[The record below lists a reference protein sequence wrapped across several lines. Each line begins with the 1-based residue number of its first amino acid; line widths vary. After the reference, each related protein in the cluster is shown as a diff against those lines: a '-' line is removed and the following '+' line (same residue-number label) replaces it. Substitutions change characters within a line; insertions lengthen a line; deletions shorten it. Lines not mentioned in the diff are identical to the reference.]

1 MYSTLSGLS
10 SKQGNTNLFT
20 LTADMNRIE
29 NTFIFDFRRSKEVY
43 GNFRQ
48 FYAKKSIPPPYTF
61 NKSLS
66 NDENLSNLS
75 IHLLDSRSCAC
86 DLFAYKPLLI
96 ELVARLI
103 FDPQLERKFLNLN
116 NTTKVVEG
124 CQVLSALSYI
134 LTYTQEISTLTEHF
148 LNSKDFFSS
157 LKNCI
162 KTVPQPELQ
171 TFLLS
176 FYRLLVADK
185 QRFQKFIDPQT
196 LHLLVTEEATSN
208 INRYISIQIL
218 SNILFFS
225 EEVKYKTIEEHVN
238 QNDLVGTFDG
248 DENINFKF
256 LSVFEAQRLSNFS
269 KFCPLEDCFIESSST
284 VTFRESELS
293 LGVSIISGIIV
304 PNLLSLESSILP
316 SISQQP
322 GFVEL
327 SKSLHAIRS
336 FSTLIKTSRPI
347 LLAGSAGSGKTF
359 LVDEMAR
366 RLHIEDLN
374 NLVKI
379 HLNQQTDSKSLL
391 GTYTSGTKPGTF
403 EWKNG
408 VLTTAVKEGKWVL
421 VEDIDKAPNEVLS
434 ILMSLLEHREI
445 TLPSRGE
452 VLKAGNGFQLI
463 STIRTTSTST
473 DDEIHFPDII
483 GLRLWNILQLQDLDE
498 KDLKT
503 ILKSKFPLL
512 TRYTDLFIKCYFEV
526 RNISNSRKFVSMNKG
541 AQPRQIS
548 IRDLMKFCRR
558 SEHIFELQ
566 DIKTADDLIHD
577 DVFDTIFQEAIA
589 CFTSAIVE
597 RDPIECLIKEIGSI
611 LEIPTSRI
619 NFQLSRHVPVIDNFD
634 NALKVGRAYM
644 KKHTMIGLNKYQ
656 HKVAIG
662 NTTSFATTNHSAR
675 LMEEVGVAI
684 SMCEPLLLVGET
696 GTGKTTVVQQMAK
709 LLNKKLVVINLSQQ
723 TEVGDLL
730 GGFKPINA
738 KTIAL
743 PLEEDFE
750 QLFARSF
757 SAKNNEKFLKLLS
770 KCFNKSQ
777 WKNVCRLWKEA
788 YKMAKSTFSK
798 SPLEG
803 ERNVIE
809 EEEEG
814 KKKKRKLNDYEKTEL
829 MKEWKVIQSRVNN
842 FEKQIVDMQ
851 NSFIFKFVE
860 GSLVNA
866 VKKGD
871 WLLLDEMNLAAPET
885 LDSISDLLA
894 EYQDQRSVL
903 LSEKGDAE
911 SIKAHPDFRIFGC
924 MNPATDVGKK
934 DLSQSIRSRFTEIYV
949 VSPDQDIQDLL
960 MIIDK
965 YIGKYALSDEWIG
978 NDVAELYLKAKKLS
992 DDNAIVDGANQK
1004 PHFSIRT
1011 LTRTLVYA
1019 REIASIYGL
1028 RRALYEGFCMSL
1040 LTLLDAKSEKLLMP
1054 VIRKYTIERLK
1065 NAKSVLSQIP
1075 SDPSTNTAQFIQFGH
1090 YWMRKGLEM
1099 VEPQSHYILTPFVE
1113 KNMMNLVR
1121 ATSGGKFPVLIQGP
1135 TSAGKTSMINYLAK
1149 ISGHK
1154 FVRINNHEH
1163 TDLQEYL
1170 GTYVS
1175 DDSGKL
1181 VFREGILVDA
1191 LRHGHWIVLDE
1202 LNLAPTDVLEALNR
1216 LLDDNR
1222 ELFIPETQEIVRP
1235 HPDFMLF
1242 ATQNPPGLYG
1252 GRKVLSKAFRNRF
1265 LELHFDD
1272 IPQDELEVILRE
1284 RCKIAPSY
1292 AKKIVD
1298 VYRELGIKRQ
1308 SARLFEQKNSFATL
1322 RDLFRWAQREAV
1334 GYEQLAANGY
1344 MLLAERV
1351 RRPEEKIVVK
1361 EALEKVMRVKLDMRQ
1376 YYSDLEIPELL
1387 ELEGPVIWTKAMRR
1401 LAVLVITSMQN
1412 NEPLLLVGET
1422 GCGKTTVCQMIAK
1435 FFKKELVIVNA
1446 HQNTETGDLLGAQ
1459 RPVRNRSDLQIKFVQ
1474 TLRDI
1479 ASRHGE
1485 IIDPKITFNEC
1496 VLLWKKLEL
1505 SNKFSAE
1512 DSEIINKVKRD
1523 CESLFEWNDGPLVS
1537 AMKGGAYFLLD
1548 EISLADDSVLERL
1561 NSVLEP
1567 ERSLLLTEKGSGD
1580 IFVTAHPGFQFL
1592 ATMNPGGDYGK
1603 KELSPALR
1611 NRFTEIWVPSM
1622 EDFEDVRQIVSS
1634 KLGPDVKHLTNPIV
1648 EFSKWYGNKM
1658 GGGDPS
1664 SGVLSLRDILAWI
1677 TFINTA
1683 REKGIPEM
1691 AALLHGASMV
1701 FIDALGTHNT
1711 AYLAENEEN
1720 LRKAKLEYVKK
1731 LSEFANYDLIP
1742 LFSSNIEIRLSDS
1755 LLTCGVFSIE
1765 RRSSAPQA
1773 DSFNLK
1779 APTTASNAARVVRA
1793 LQVQK
1798 PILLEG
1804 SPGVGKTSLITALAL
1819 ATGNELTRINLSEQ
1833 TDLIDLFGSD
1843 SPVEGG
1849 QAGEFVWRDAPY
1861 LRAMQK
1867 GEWVLLDEMNLA
1879 SQSVLEGLNAC
1890 LDHRGEV
1897 YIPELDKSF
1906 ISHPDFKVFAAQ
1918 NPQLQGGG
1926 RKGLPKSF
1934 INRFSVV
1941 YVDMLTGADL
1951 KLIAQHLY
1959 PSLNSEMSGKLIS
1972 FMSKLEEEVVI
1983 KRQWGS
1989 SGAPWEFNLRDTL
2002 RWLSLIETK
2011 GVTNNVFPSDFFE
2024 LVVRQ
2029 RFRTEKDKQ
2038 HASNLFKSI
2047 FGGIEK
2053 KDPYYMIDTGYIQC
2067 QNAFIQRNNLLHY
2080 QCDAKISHLQCNVP
2094 ILETIFRCIQQAYP
2108 LILVGSSGSGKSS
2121 LIKFAADVVGSKVY
2135 EFSMNSDIDSMDILG
2150 GYEQADYSRT
2160 LARYNN
2166 EISESLLKVVAI
2178 NAYLSAPK
2186 NVNAVQLATK
2196 LLKIL
2201 NVQSLTL
2208 ANVKKV
2214 LEQLLR
2220 LTEFYQSDN
2229 ILNLIQDLREID
2241 NSVSSDNLNANFEW
2255 FDGLLV
2261 EAVEKGYW
2269 LILDNANLCSP
2280 SVLDRLN
2287 SLLETNGMLIINE
2300 CTNDDGTPR
2309 VIKTHPQF
2317 RLFLTS
2323 DPKYGELSRAM
2334 RNRSVEIYVEP
2345 LKERATKI
2353 DRQVLGM
2360 CPNTLENVALSEKVN
2375 SLDIKSPSKTLTS
2388 FVAVNDS
2395 RSMNVSS
2402 FLDYYNAAQFIGNKF
2417 VPSTFLQFIN
2427 ISSVPLI
2434 LELISAPSI
2443 SSEFSDPLLLEKFRL
2458 KTQFLVDSGLID
2470 AVLKLYKK
2478 SCTASPLLSS
2488 SAYADE
2494 SKYPVSALTNE
2505 SLYPL
2510 IKAEIPHAISRETS
2524 FLFIV
2529 LTMLSDAFIFMKSL
2543 HDKAEVVNASVMN
2556 PLEQLAAVSLGR
2568 DLKKIPP
2575 INVYKW
2581 IVEVLTFVNDQFSE
2595 LVRSQ
2600 SLLHSAERFESL
2612 FKLTVLWNNFLAA
2625 SSSMNQTAIRV
2636 YQDDLIDWFEGHH
2649 SKFNSTMTLKLG
2661 NFITDFNSQL
2671 KMSTGSS
2678 MTLIWNACRGTY
2690 PQTASA
2696 WKNYELLLKV
2706 ANDFDRVAYE
2716 QFPENIGNVNEF
2728 RKMFISLFDAC
2739 MEKTQQDD
2747 FCEILENMKLRINE
2761 LSSISESFLSKRA
2774 HPFEEYFVSLI
2785 GFIESKLTFDTSA
2798 VKLDSET
2805 LSLCLLAN
2813 KRTEDLIDHEN
2824 TELFKPFPKIFR
2836 SLWNSNGSLQLPLFD
2851 DKFLKSTMSLVSEI
2865 ETTKGGN
2872 IDQTLFD
2879 MKLFI
2884 SSLLNHSQEVLAD
2897 HTIYFASI
2905 LQKWIAFISE
2915 IHIDLLESKE
2925 VQELVK
2931 CDFRSCSAESLT
2943 KYCNVFR
2950 KYGYTAY
2957 ADIFE
2962 TYFMPSLLNLVK
2974 VSRKRI
2980 LGECFLLTA
2989 CGFIMLYMP
2998 DSAYDPAAVDH
3009 ILYND
3014 FLELQK
3020 LIANIKESFDMART
3034 QFFGDSAITAEKYL
3048 PQVESNSITEV
3059 PRVFRDS
3066 RPTEK
3071 LFEEWHQFFSSYVD
3085 KEHINFMLKTAS
3097 EISEKANSQI
3107 NNFMKNATYF
3117 VLRLKENHLRFS
3129 DLNDI
3134 LAGFVDGLKLGLFLM
3149 HEGARESSISSPSS
3163 LWISDASVIYSP
3175 LRLRFTFEST
3185 QEAVRKVSVNDFDAE
3200 RIYAYLL
3207 LLFKSPSH
3215 TNIDGDPETFNE
3227 ILMAL
3232 YYRWSLRVLKEQE
3245 KESNE
3250 TGIYKFADSAMDA
3263 EADFRKLFPDSDQ
3276 IMDLSASGSIASSED
3291 SSDVYYAIAKA
3302 YMAKFNSDSVVSA
3315 EDISN
3320 ASIDAFQSLKRVQ
3333 KVSASAKNSASTLI
3347 TIFSLLNK
3355 SYEQFGTTKKSSEI
3369 DFYHG
3374 YDFSQTRTAVSVI
3387 RKVQISVAELLK
3399 KWPEHATLSELFRI
3413 CTEFMEYSSSTPI
3426 FRLLAKTEQIFT
3438 FIAEWEKYAHSGVSM
3453 ASLYRSV
3460 SELIVSW
3467 RQLELASWKQ
3477 VFVNEEMAIEKR
3489 IGKWW
3494 FYLFET
3500 IIVPA
3505 MNNEIYDEELEVK
3518 ILSAINI
3525 FLSQATYGELSYRL
3539 DLLMA
3544 FAKHLERLAPELT
3557 LRSSL
3562 LNIITFF
3569 EQFLGQISYSISA
3582 TRKDLEKKVTE
3593 IILLASWK
3601 DINIDALKQSSRRSH
3616 NNLYKIIRKYR
3627 DQLMKP
3633 VKPLIEEGLSSSN
3646 KVDFKMTIS
3655 VKTMIKLPADISLVN
3670 RLCSEVSAWTER
3682 NTRLKDSTRVEKNMR
3697 VYVSDIESVEFKSL
3711 HDYAKNIIER
3721 AEYLRKETPSI
3732 YTKENKKI
3740 IGSLKNEKHKLLSD
3754 TIKDLKT
3761 MGLRLSM
3768 TADVQSAL
3776 PYVTAILATSQS
3788 LEGTSFCDCDAFYFR
3803 ILDLLPRLRVSV
3815 AEVHA
3820 DIKPSDS
3827 QKCLAAS
3834 ENLLFM
3840 LVKNRNVL
3848 VRFSKFNSSLKQ
3860 VLSSLEKISIDS
3872 SNKLLPCSQFRN
3884 AEQLKKDA
3892 NSLKQQLPFILR
3904 YALDSLQKA
3913 SVFTQESYDV
3923 SVFSDALNSITKHNV
3938 SQLQLIGSDDYE
3950 HMKSLHLFFENFI
3963 LDLNSWKLKN
3973 IKVSFV
3979 ADFILEWISA
3989 QEFTFNTSYEIEST
4003 NFNIESLEQSLRELF
4018 NSILVSVQRIHK
4030 FTFKAEND
4038 DETDAEINW
4047 LTLSNERLL
4056 KFVDLLYPVSV
4067 MKKFNNSIKI
4077 LQSIEYDEHECLIA
4091 AAMVEHMLP
4100 IIQHYFNL
4108 VQIIEEKLKASY
4120 IDISRG
4126 AFELSTIL
4134 HNICSKG
4141 FCQPEPPS
4149 DEKEDNNLKEG
4160 TGLGDGEGA
4169 QNNSNDIDEDEDL
4182 SEQAQQPNE
4191 EKNKDD
4197 QDQEENNDA
4206 VDIEGDMAGD
4216 LENASDQENDDENEE
4231 EKEDNEDLDEEIDD
4245 LDDLDPNA
4253 IDDKMWDEEAASNS
4267 KEKESEQLPDDSK
4280 QDNDMEAM
4288 EDEPEDKQNETEG
4301 DKDTDP
4307 PANDDEK
4314 MEDDQEADEEEDVG
4328 EQEDEIKNEE
4338 NDQFDNAAPEA
4349 DALELPEDMNLDSD
4363 GEENSEDEENNEEN
4377 LDDNLD
4383 DNDAG
4388 MHSEEDNETQNGEDD
4403 AEVEMDHDE
4412 LEGDEEN
4419 EEVEG
4424 KPADDEGTEEDQ
4436 EEDNAEGDADDM
4448 EVNDEEINE
4457 DEGVEASDQEL
4468 QEGEEDRDEKED
4480 KVGEENDNQDEIEGL
4495 ENAETGAN
4503 NADDESAVKQQS
4515 GLKSEGADANADEE
4529 NENVGASNGG
4539 ADFQN
4544 REEEKDE
4551 KMKENETESSR
4562 NEAAESMKQLGDS
4575 LKEFHRRRQEIKEA
4589 VDDEMVDQKAGERPD
4604 EFQHLEGENTETET
4618 QALGAASKEQIQ
4630 AINDDMAIDD
4640 DEDTVPKDE
4649 ELMDE
4654 DEISQNI
4661 EEKDSASADID
4672 MKDANVKE
4680 DDLAG
4685 EKRSGFANEMNNIM
4699 NEATTSN
4706 MMEVDFTDSELEVE
4720 EDENAVGDDF
4730 IIKKEESLRP
4740 YEEAEEL
4747 WKKADDAT
4755 RDLTSSL
4762 CEQLRL
4768 ILEPTLS
4775 TKLKGDYKT
4784 GKRLNMK
4791 RIIPYIASQFRKDKI
4806 WMRRT
4811 KPSKRQYQIMIS
4823 LDDSKSMAES
4833 QGVDIAFQSVAL
4845 VSKAL
4850 SQLESGQLS
4859 IMKFGS
4865 QSEVV
4870 HPFEKQFGGTSGIN
4884 VFREFKFDDTRTD
4897 IKKLVSKSLKVF
4909 SDARV
4914 FGNSDLWQLEIVLSD
4929 GVCEDHETIKRL
4941 VRRAREEKVMIVFV
4955 VIDGLNGKESIL
4967 DMDQA
4972 SYITDDSG
4980 KMKLQVN
4987 KYLDTFPF
4995 EFYVVVRH
5003 INELPEMLSL
5013 ILRQY
5018 FTELVSS

>member
-1 MYSTLSGLS
+1 MSYVFAVKDSYIVDVTSRYLDPKKPEAKLPRNKAPEEYIQALLTYSNA
-10 SKQGNTNLFT
+10 SKLTSVSREVAFT
-20 LTADMNRIE
+20 DT
-29 NTFIFDFRRSKEVY
+29 S
-43 GNFRQ
+43 
-48 FYAKKSIPPPYTF
+48 
-61 NKSLS
+61 
-66 NDENLSNLS
+66 
-75 IHLLDSRSCAC
+75 
-86 DLFAYKPLLI
+86 
-96 ELVARLI
+96 RLI
-103 FDPQLERKFLNLN
+103 GDLR
-116 NTTKVVEG
+116 NTAVGGPKKVASN
-124 CQVLSALSYI
+124 SA
-134 LTYTQEISTLTEHF
+134 
-148 LNSKDFFSS
+148 SS
-157 LKNCI
+157 LK
-162 KTVPQPELQ
+162 PRQ
-171 TFLLS
+171 S
-176 FYRLLVADK
+176 G
-185 QRFQKFIDPQT
+185 
-196 LHLLVTEEATSN
+196 VTEETTSN
-208 INRYISIQIL
+208 INRYISIQLL
-218 SNILFFS
+218 SKYLFFS
-225 EEVKYKTIEEHVN
+225 EDVKYKTIEEHVN
-238 QNDLVGTFDG
+238 QNDLVGTLDG

-269 KFCPLEDCFIESSST
+269 KLSPMEDCFSESPFT
-284 VTFRESELS
+284 VTFKESELS
-293 LGVSIISGIIV
+293 PGVSIISGIIV
-304 PNLLSLESSILP
+304 PNLLSLGSCIPP
-316 SISQQP
+316 STAQQP
-322 GFVEL
+322 SFVEL

-336 FSTLIKTSRPI
+336 FSTLTKTSQPI

-366 RLHIEDLN
+366 RLHIEDMN

-379 HLNQQTDSKSLL
+379 HLNQQTDLKTLL

-463 STIRTTSTST
+463 STIRTTSNSN

-483 GLRLWNILQLQDLDE
+483 GLRLWNILQLPDLDE

-503 ILKSKFPLL
+503 ILKKKFPLL
-512 TRYTDLFIKCYFEV
+512 RHYTDLFIKCYFEV
-526 RNISNSRKFVSMNKG
+526 KNISNSRKLVSMNKG

-558 SEHIFELQ
+558 SEHIFALQ
-566 DIKTADDLIHD
+566 DIKSADDLIHD

-619 NFQLSRHVPVIDNFD
+619 NLQLSRHVPVIDNFD
-634 NALKVGRAYM
+634 DALKVGRAYM
-644 KKHTMIGLNKYQ
+644 KKHTMIGLNRYQ

-662 NTTSFATTNHSAR
+662 NITSFATTNHSAR

-709 LLNKKLVVINLSQQ
+709 LLNKKLIVINLSQQ

-757 SAKNNEKFLKLLS
+757 SARNNEKFLKLLS

-788 YKMAKSTFSK
+788 YKMAKTTFVK
-798 SPLEG
+798 SQVEV
-803 ERNVIE
+803 EIKTNK

-894 EYQDQRSVL
+894 EYQGQRSVL
-903 LSEKGDAE
+903 LSEKGDVE

-934 DLSQSIRSRFTEIYV
+934 DLPQSIRSRFTEVYV
-949 VSPDQDIQDLL
+949 ASPDQDIQDLL

-978 NDVAELYLKAKKLS
+978 NDVAELYLEAKKLS

-1011 LTRTLVYA
+1011 LTRTLLYA

-1040 LTLLDAKSEKLLMP
+1040 LTLLDAKSEQLLVP

-1075 SDPSTNTAQFIQFGH
+1075 SDPSTNNTQFIQFGH
-1090 YWMRKGLEM
+1090 YWMRKGSEII
-1099 VEPQSHYILTPFVE
+1099 EPQTHYIITPFVE

-1121 ATSGGKFPVLIQGP
+1121 ATSGGKFPILIQGP

-1163 TDLQEYL
+1163 TDLHEYL

-1181 VFREGILVDA
+1181 VFKEGILVDA

-1272 IPQDELEVILRE
+1272 IPQDELEIILRE

-1298 VYRELGIKRQ
+1298 VYKELGIKRQ

-1361 EALEKVMRVKLDMRQ
+1361 EALEKVMRVRLDMRQ

-1387 ELEGPVIWTKAMRR
+1387 EFEGPVIWTKAMRR
-1401 LAVLVITSMQN
+1401 LAVLVMTSMQN

-1459 RPVRNRSDLQIKFVQ
+1459 RPIRNRSDLQLKFVQ
-1474 TLRDI
+1474 ILRDI
-1479 ASRHGE
+1479 ASRHNE
-1485 IIDPKITFNEC
+1485 IVDSKMSFNEAI
-1496 VLLWKKLEL
+1496 LFWKQLEF

-1512 DSEIINKVKRD
+1512 ESDIINKAKRD

-1561 NSVLEP
+1561 NSILEP

-1622 EDFEDVRQIVSS
+1622 EDFEDVRQIVSA
-1634 KLGPDVKHLTNPIV
+1634 KLGPNVKHLTNPIV

-1658 GGGDPS
+1658 GAGDPS

-1683 REKGIPEM
+1683 QEKQIPDM
-1691 AALLHGASMV
+1691 AALLHGACLV

-1720 LRKAKLEYVKK
+1720 LRKTKLEYVKK
-1731 LSEFANYDLIP
+1731 LSQLANHDLIP
-1742 LFSSNIEIRLSDS
+1742 LFISNVEVSVSDS
-1755 LLTCGVFSIE
+1755 SLTCGVFSIE
-1765 RRSSAPQA
+1765 RRAGAPQA
-1773 DSFNLK
+1773 DSFNLE

-1951 KLIAQHLY
+1951 KLIAHHLY
-1959 PSLNSEMSGKLIS
+1959 PSLNSEMCGKLIS

-2011 GVTNNVFPSDFFE
+2011 GITSSVCPSDFFD

-2029 RFRTEKDKQ
+2029 RFRTEKDKE
-2038 HASNLFKSI
+2038 HASNLFMSI
-2047 FGGIEK
+2047 FGRIEL
-2053 KDPYYMIDTGYIQC
+2053 KDPYYMIDKSYVQC
-2067 QNAFIQRNNLLHY
+2067 QNAFIQRNALLQY
-2080 QCDAKISHLQCNVP
+2080 QCDANISHLQCNVP

-2160 LARYNN
+2160 LARYKN
-2166 EISESLLKVVAI
+2166 EISECLLRIIAI
-2178 NAYLSAPK
+2178 NTYMSASK
-2186 NVNAVQLATK
+2186 NVNTVQIATK
-2196 LLKIL
+2196 LLKML
-2201 NVQSLTL
+2201 NVQTLTL
-2208 ANVKKV
+2208 TNVKSV
-2214 LEQLLR
+2214 LEQLLS
-2220 LTEFYQSDN
+2220 LTEFYQSEN
-2229 ILNLIQDLREID
+2229 LLNLIQDLREID

-2309 VIKTHPQF
+2309 VIRTHPNF

-2345 LKERATKI
+2345 LEERATAI
-2353 DRQVLGM
+2353 DRQVLGV
-2360 CPNTLENVALSEKVN
+2360 CPDNQENVALTEKVN
-2375 SLDIKSPSKTLTS
+2375 SLTISVPSMTVTS
-2388 FVAVNDS
+2388 FLAVNDS
-2395 RSMNVSS
+2395 HSMNISS
-2402 FLDYYNAAQFIGNKF
+2402 FIDYYNAAQFTGNTF
-2417 VPSTFLQFIN
+2417 VSSTFLQFIN
-2427 ISSVPLI
+2427 ISSVRLI
-2434 LELISAPSI
+2434 LELTTAASNST
-2443 SSEFSDPLLLEKFRL
+2443 EFSDLSLLEKFKL
-2458 KTQFLVDSGLID
+2458 KTQFLENYGLID
-2470 AVLKLYKK
+2470 AALNLYKR
-2478 SCTASPLLSS
+2478 SCASSPLLSN
-2488 SAYADE
+2488 SAFSDCT
-2494 SKYPVSALTNE
+2494 KYPVSVLTNE

-2510 IKAEIPHAISRETS
+2510 IKDETPYAISSETS

-2529 LTMLSDAFIFMKSL
+2529 LSMLSDAFIFMKNL
-2543 HDKAEVVNASVMN
+2543 HDKAEVVNASVLN
-2556 PLEQLAAVSLGR
+2556 PLEQLAAISLGR

-2575 INVYKW
+2575 VNVYKW
-2581 IVEVLTFVNDQFSE
+2581 LVEVLTFVNDQFSE
-2595 LVRSQ
+2595 FVKSQ
-2600 SLLHSAERFESL
+2600 NLLEFAECFEPL
-2612 FKLTVLWNNFLAA
+2612 FKLIVLWNNFVVA

-2636 YQDDLIDWFEGHH
+2636 YHDNLVEWFEKHR
-2649 SKFNSTMTLKLG
+2649 SKFNSTMSLKLES
-2661 NFITDFNSQL
+2661 FITDFNNRL

-2696 WKNYELLLKV
+2696 WQNYELLLKV

-2716 QFPENIGNVNEF
+2716 QFPENIENVNEF
-2728 RKMFISLFDAC
+2728 RRMLINLFDAC

-2747 FCEILENMKLRINE
+2747 FVEIIESMKLRINE
-2761 LSSISESFLSKRA
+2761 LSNISDSFLSKRA
-2774 HPFEEYFVSLI
+2774 HSFEAYFVSLL
-2785 GFIESKLTFDTSA
+2785 GFIESKKTFDKSGIE
-2798 VKLDSET
+2798 LNSET

-2813 KRTEDLIDHEN
+2813 KRTADLIDHGN

-2836 SLWNSNGSLQLPLFD
+2836 SLWSSDGSLQLPLFD
-2851 DKFLKSTMSLVSEI
+2851 DKFLKSTMTLVSEI
-2865 ETTKGGN
+2865 EMTKGGN

-2897 HTIYFASI
+2897 HTNYFASI
-2905 LQKWIAFISE
+2905 LQQWIAFISDV
-2915 IHIDLLESKE
+2915 HVDLLESDE
-2925 VQELVK
+2925 VREFAK
-2931 CDFRSCSAESLT
+2931 SDFRNGSADSLRNYCST
-2943 KYCNVFR
+2943 FR
-2950 KYGYTAY
+2950 NHGYNAY

-2962 TYFMPSLLNLVK
+2962 TYFIPSLLTIGK
-2974 VSRKRI
+2974 PSRKRT
-2980 LGECFLLTA
+2980 LGESFLLTA

-3009 ILYND
+3009 ILYKD

-3020 LIANIKESFDMART
+3020 LIANIKESFNMART
-3034 QFFGDSAITAEKYL
+3034 EFFGDNTITAEKYL
-3048 PQVESNSITEV
+3048 PEVESNSITEV

-3066 RPTEK
+3066 RPAGK
-3071 LFEEWHQFFSSYVD
+3071 LFEEWHQFFSSYVG
-3085 KEHINFMLKTAS
+3085 KEHIKFLLKTAT
-3097 EISEKANSQI
+3097 EITEKAGSQI
-3107 NNFMKNATYF
+3107 DNFMKNATYF
-3117 VLRLKENHLRFS
+3117 VLRLKENHMRFS

-3134 LAGFVDGLKLGLFLM
+3134 LAGFVDGLKLGLFLT
-3149 HEGARESSISSPSS
+3149 HEGTRETSISSPSS
-3163 LWISDASVIYSP
+3163 LWISDASVTYSP
-3175 LRLRFTFEST
+3175 SRLSFTFEST

-3207 LLFKSPSH
+3207 LLFKTPSY
-3215 TNIDGDPETFNE
+3215 TNISGDPETFNE

-3232 YYRWSLRVLKEQE
+3232 YYRWSLRMLKEQE

-3250 TGIYKFADSAMDA
+3250 SGVYKFADSAMDA

-3276 IMDLSASGSIASSED
+3276 VMDVSASESIVSNED
-3291 SSDVYYAIAKA
+3291 PSDVYYAIAKA
-3302 YMAKFNSDSVVSA
+3302 YVTKFNSDSLVSS

-3320 ASIDAFQSLKRVQ
+3320 ASIDAFKSLRRVQ
-3333 KVSASAKNSASTLI
+3333 EISGSGNNSASVLI

-3355 SYEQFGTTKKSSEI
+3355 SYGQFGTTKKSSEI

-3374 YDFSQTRTAVSVI
+3374 YDFSQTRVAVSVI

-3413 CTEFMEYSSSTPI
+3413 CTEFMEFSSSTPI
-3426 FRLLAKTEQIFT
+3426 FRLLAKVEQIFT
-3438 FIAEWEKYAHSGVSM
+3438 FIAEWEKYAHSGVSL
-3453 ASLYRSV
+3453 ASLYQSV

-3494 FYLFET
+3494 FHLFET

-3505 MNNEIYDEELEVK
+3505 MNDEIYDEELEIK

-3539 DLLMA
+3539 DLLMS
-3544 FAKHLERLAPELT
+3544 FAQHLEELAPRLT
-3557 LRSSL
+3557 LRYSL
-3562 LNIITFF
+3562 LNIITFY
-3569 EQFLGQISYSISA
+3569 EQFLSQISESVSA
-3582 TRKDLEKKVTE
+3582 TKKDLEKKVNE

-3601 DINIDALKQSSRRSH
+3601 DVNIDALKQSSRRSH
-3616 NNLYKIIRKYR
+3616 NSLYKIIRKYR
-3627 DQLMKP
+3627 DHLMKP
-3633 VKPLIEEGLSSSN
+3633 VKPLIEEGLPPSN
-3646 KVDFKMTIS
+3646 KVYFTKPVS
-3655 VKTMIKLPADISLVN
+3655 VKTVIKLPADISRVN
-3670 RLCSEVSAWTER
+3670 QLCSEVSTWSER
-3682 NTRLKDSTRVEKNMR
+3682 NTRLKNSAQVEKNMKI
-3697 VYVSDIESVEFKSL
+3697 YLSDIESVEFRSL
-3711 HDYAKNIIER
+3711 HDYAKSINER
-3721 AEYLRKETPSI
+3721 AEYLRKETPRV
-3732 YTKENKKI
+3732 YTKENKKV

-3768 TADVQSAL
+3768 TADIQSAI
-3776 PYVTAILATSQS
+3776 PSVTAVLATSQS
-3788 LEGTSFCDCDAFYFR
+3788 LRGTSFCDCDAFYFR
-3803 ILDLLPRLRVSV
+3803 ILDLLPKLRVSV

-3820 DIKPSDS
+3820 DINPSDS

-3834 ENLLFM
+3834 ENLLFI
-3840 LVKNRNVL
+3840 LVRNRNVL
-3848 VRFSKFNSSLKQ
+3848 VKFSNFNSSLKQ
-3860 VLSSLEKISIDS
+3860 VLSSLETISIDS
-3872 SNKLLPCSQFRN
+3872 SNKLLPCSEFKSAGN
-3884 AEQLKKDA
+3884 LKKDA
-3892 NSLKQQLPFILR
+3892 ISLKQQLPFILR
-3904 YALDSLQKA
+3904 YAIDSLQKA
-3913 SVFTQESYDV
+3913 SSFTQEIYDV
-3923 SVFSDALNSITKHNV
+3923 SIFSDALNSIEKYNI
-3938 SQLQLIGSDDYE
+3938 SQHLLIGSNDYV
-3950 HMKSLHLFFENFI
+3950 HMKDLHLFFEKFM

-3979 ADFILEWISA
+3979 ADFVLEWISA
-3989 QEFTFNTSYEIEST
+3989 QEFTFNSSYEIEST
-4003 NFNIESLEQSLRELF
+4003 TLNIEALEQALRELF

-4030 FTFKAEND
+4030 FNFKAGSGNEVDDND
-4038 DETDAEINW
+4038 NW
-4047 LTLSNERLL
+4047 LTLANEKLL
-4056 KFVDLLYPVSV
+4056 RFVDLLYPVSV
-4067 MKKFNNSIKI
+4067 MKKFTNSIQI
-4077 LQSIEYDEHECLIA
+4077 LQSIEYNEHESLLA

-4100 IIQHYFNL
+4100 VIQHYFNL
-4108 VQIIEEKLKASY
+4108 VQIIEEKLKTSY

-4134 HNICSKG
+4134 NNICSKG

-4169 QNNSNDIDEDEDL
+4169 QNNSNDVEEDEDL
-4182 SEQAQQPNE
+4182 SEHAQQPNE

-4197 QDQEENNDA
+4197 QEQEENDDA

-4216 LENASDQENDDENEE
+4216 LENASDQENEDKNEE

-4253 IDDKMWDEEAASNS
+4253 IDDKMWDEEATSNS

-4288 EDEPEDKQNETEG
+4288 EDEPEDKENEKED
-4301 DKDTDP
+4301 DKATDP
-4307 PANDDEK
+4307 PVNDEEK
-4314 MEDDQEADEEEDVG
+4314 KEDDQEADEEEDVG
-4328 EQEDEIKNEE
+4328 EQEDKVRNEE
-4338 NDQFDNAAPEA
+4338 NDQFDNTSPEA

-4363 GEENSEDEENNEEN
+4363 GEENSEDDENAEGN
-4377 LDDNLD
+4377 LDDDLD
-4383 DNDAG
+4383 ENDAD
-4388 MHSEEDNETQNGEDD
+4388 MKSDEENDAQNGDDD

-4412 LEGDEEN
+4412 PEGDEEN
-4419 EEVEG
+4419 EDIEG
-4424 KPADDEGTEEDQ
+4424 KPAEDEGTEEEQ
-4436 EEDNAEGDADDM
+4436 EEDNAEGDANDM
-4448 EVNDEEINE
+4448 ELDNEEINE
-4457 DEGVEASDQEL
+4457 DEGIEASDQEL
-4468 QEGEEDRDEKED
+4468 QEGEDDEKKED
-4480 KVGEENDNQDEIEGL
+4480 KGGEENVKQDEIEGL

-4515 GLKSEGADANADEE
+4515 GLKSEGADADADEE

-4544 REEEKDE
+4544 KEEEKDE
-4551 KMKENETESSR
+4551 NSNENETESSR

-4575 LKEFHRRRQEIKEA
+4575 LKEFHRRRQEIKES
-4589 VDDEMVDQKAGERPD
+4589 VDDDMIDQKAGERPD

-4618 QALGAASKEQIQ
+4618 QALGAANKDQIQ

-4640 DEDTVPKDE
+4640 DEEDIPRDE
-4649 ELMDE
+4649 QLLDE
-4654 DEISQNI
+4654 DEQMNQNT
-4661 EEKDSASADID
+4661 EQKDSESADVE
-4672 MKDANVKE
+4672 MKDANTKE
-4680 DDLAG
+4680 DDFAG
-4685 EKRSGFANEMNNIM
+4685 EKHSGFMNERNNIM
-4699 NEATTSN
+4699 KEIATSN
-4706 MMEVDFTDSELEVE
+4706 IMETDSSDSELDGD
-4720 EDENAVGDDF
+4720 EDENDIGNNAINDL
-4730 IIKKEESLRP
+4730 KKEERLRP
-4740 YEEAEEL
+4740 YEEAEGL
-4747 WKKADDAT
+4747 WKKADEAT

-4909 SDARV
+4909 SEARA
-4914 FGNSDLWQLEIVLSD
+4914 FDNSDLWQLEIVLSD

-4972 SYITDDSG
+4972 SYITDDGG

-4995 EFYVVVRH
+4995 EFYVVVHH

-5018 FTELVSS
+5018 FSELASS